1 MEILRRI
8 AQLFKKKEKEKPRS
22 VEVGIKYQQTE
33 LPWVRFYSRQAIW
46 KDLTD
51 MDSEEPIV
59 ARALDI
65 IARFAT
71 MFPEGDVMGFDLR
84 GPDEELEVL
93 MPLLQNTQLQW
104 QSFQIVRDMVL
115 HGNTFCEIIL
125 NEDNEIVR
133 LKQFPYSYQIQVNV
147 DEYGNLKKG
156 DPKQVMQYNLTGE
169 AAYEQYSDTGQ
180 LLAAFWPYQIV
191 HFAFGKQSG
200 LPYAE
205 PILACATGIWKRLRA
220 KEDGLAIARLT
231 RAYPQRVHKIPV
243 PIQLNYDE
251 VRRKIDSYREQMDV
265 DTTVTYDS
273 TSAGFRM
280 VGQSS
285 PTNVDTDYY
294 LPRLYTP
301 DGKFVDGDVENLPA
315 DNPYLTDLDDIY
327 LDLRRL
333 ICALNVPLEYLN
345 MRVGQRSFVDK
356 ASEEAQESFA
366 YLIRHVQMAYA
377 HGLRQI
383 FDLQLLLKGI
393 NPLEAKYEMIF
404 PVVSPIATKRSAQV
418 DAIRANVAMV
428 WAKLGIPAE
437 VIGRSALHL
446 SRDDLERWLQATGG
460 KISTEGLEKWIDYA
474 LMQLKPDEEEEGE
487 KEYEPAGADT
497 AATR

>member
-1 MEILRRI
+1 
-8 AQLFKKKEKEKPRS
+8 
-22 VEVGIKYQQTE
+22 
-33 LPWVRFYSRQAIW
+33 
-46 KDLTD
+46 
-51 MDSEEPIV
+51 
-59 ARALDI
+59 
-65 IARFAT
+65 
-71 MFPEGDVMGFDLR
+71 
-84 GPDEELEVL
+84 
-93 MPLLQNTQLQW
+93 
-104 QSFQIVRDMVL
+104 
-115 HGNTFCEIIL
+115 
-125 NEDNEIVR
+125 
-133 LKQFPYSYQIQVNV
+133 
-147 DEYGNLKKG
+147 
-156 DPKQVMQYNLTGE
+156 
-169 AAYEQYSDTGQ
+169 
-180 LLAAFWPYQIV
+180 
-191 HFAFGKQSG
+191 
-200 LPYAE
+200 
-205 PILACATGIWKRLRA
+205 
-220 KEDGLAIARLT
+220 EDGLAIARLT

-393 NPLEAKYEMIF
+393 NPLEAKYEVMF